1 MQPANSQAPTAPT
14 HTHKHLLCIIFH
26 TITWTTEIFWCVS
39 QCIII
44 CTIPSITMRS
54 PNSKDWPWP
63 AHNLFI
69 WLKRAFLPA
78 SLLLSSSLLAGLRET
93 GSKRIKSFKTWNS
106 CNYWHANFKAL
117 SALPVQFHK
126 DFSNS
131 HGCHYRYD
139 VGHAALLAAQC
150 KHLSIA
156 WCNRKCCHG
165 TSQRSYRTW

>member
-1 MQPANSQAPTAPT
+1 MSLNAAQNVTYCVLFLLHINFQSLSRWVPIILESTVPALVSCPRSLRISNIALQRSPFSSQKFGVQPANSQAPTAPT

-69 WLKRAFLPA
+69 
-78 SLLLSSSLLAGLRET
+78 
-93 GSKRIKSFKTWNS
+93 
-106 CNYWHANFKAL
+106 
-117 SALPVQFHK
+117 
-126 DFSNS
+126 
-131 HGCHYRYD
+131 
-139 VGHAALLAAQC
+139 
-150 KHLSIA
+150 
-156 WCNRKCCHG
+156 
-165 TSQRSYRTW
+165 